1 MLKSITLLLLCQ
13 CLFTI
18 AHSQLCPG
26 GGTNFSNAV
35 FFDQS
40 YVSACAS
47 GTSCT
52 GGTIFD
58 NRAACEPTTAMDAC
72 APTPTC
78 GTAANMG
85 SDIWFKFYAT
95 GTSATINIIQ
105 NISFVAS
112 IQAFSGTP
120 ACGNLTQIGCII
132 AGGPSGGVTLNL
144 TGLTQGALYHFRV
157 FGTAN
162 SASQR
167 TGTFCFCGTSGLS
180 ATVLPVR
187 IVSLAAAYRQGR
199 VELNWVADA
208 GADISHFMVERSNGS
223 GNFAQLGKVTGK
235 AGLAAYS
242 YIDNIAQGGSTYRLK
257 MVDRAG
263 GFAYSGIV
271 AIRNAA
277 TTNLSVQQQAGGWL
291 LASCASAGNLTVYGT
306 TGKLLFSAVVK
317 KGANLLPANLAG
329 GIYIA
334 KNGQDVCRF
343 FISKL

>member
-1 MLKSITLLLLCQ
+1 MLKSIALLLLCL
-13 CLFTI
+13 CLFTVT
-18 AHSQLCPG
+18 HSQLCPG

-95 GTSATINIIQ
+95 GTTATINLIQ
-105 NISFVAS
+105 NISFIAS

-120 ACGNLTQIGCII
+120 ACGNLAQIGCII
-132 AGGPSGGVTLNL
+132 AGGPSGGVALNL
-144 TGLTQGALYHFRV
+144 SGLTQGALYHFRV

-187 IVSLAAAYRQGR
+187 IVSLAAAYRQSR
-199 VELNWVADA
+199 AELSWVADA
-208 GADISHFMVERSNGS
+208 DADVSHFVVERSNGS
-223 GNFAQLGKVTGK
+223 GNFTPLGKVTGK

-242 YIDNIAQGGSTYRLK
+242 YADNTAQGSSTYRLK

-263 GFAYSGIV
+263 GYAYSGVV
-271 AIRNAA
+271 AIHNAA
-277 TTNLSVQQQAGGWL
+277 TTNLTVRQQAGGWL

-306 TGKLLFSAVVK
+306 AGKLLFSTVVK
-317 KGANLLPANLAG
+317 KGANLLPANLAS

-334 KNGQDVCRF
+334 KNGLDVCRF
-343 FISKL
+343 FIGKL